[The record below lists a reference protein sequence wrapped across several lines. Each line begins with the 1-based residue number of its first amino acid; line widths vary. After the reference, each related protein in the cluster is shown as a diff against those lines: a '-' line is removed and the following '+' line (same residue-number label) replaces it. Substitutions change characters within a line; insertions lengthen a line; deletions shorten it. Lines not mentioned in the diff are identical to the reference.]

1 MVTKKS
7 EDTDSSADALGAIL
21 DKLGAMEERITTME
35 ERSSKPQRLFH
46 GQPEVEAPVIHNQIP
61 EGTSVK
67 LKESA
72 ERYTAIMSK
81 LDTLTPN
88 IRDSIVN
95 HGVQGRI
102 ADRFYENKITG
113 DHKYKVDF
121 DGVGS
126 LGVKLSDLELVS

>member
-1 MVTKKS
+1 MATTKKS
-7 EDTDSSADALGAIL
+7 DDSALEAIL
-21 DKLGAMEERITTME
+21 NKLGAMEDRISDME
-35 ERSSKPQRLFH
+35 KGSSEPPKLFPQIET
-46 GQPEVEAPVIHNQIP
+46 PVEHDIIP

-67 LKESA
+67 LKESS

-88 IRDSIVN
+88 MQDKINANGV
-95 HGVQGRI
+95 HGRVT
-102 ADRFYENKITG
+102 DRFYENRITG

-126 LGVKLSDLELVS
+126 LGIKLSDLEFVS